1 MPATS
6 DPKQKTELGH
16 LNAEEVELVMGL
28 RRAKSDQERCERLL
42 ETLLTEDEADLILS
56 LRRERDEKP
65 LPWRRV
71 KAELLGPSSP
81 DKA

>member
-1 MPATS
+1 
-6 DPKQKTELGH
+6 
-16 LNAEEVELVMGL
+16 MGL

-71 KAELLGPSSP
+71 KAELLGTLEP
-81 DKA
+81 

>member
-1 MPATS
+1 VPATS
-6 DPKQKTELGH
+6 DPKQKTKLGH

-28 RRAKSDQERCERLL
+28 RRAKSDQARCERLL

-65 LPWRRV
+65 LPWRQV
-71 KAELLGPSSP
+71 KAELLGTLEP
-81 DKA
+81 

>member
-6 DPKQKTELGH
+6 DPKQETVLGH

-28 RRAKSDQERCERLL
+28 RRAKSDQARCERLL

-65 LPWRRV
+65 LPWRQV
-71 KAELLGPSSP
+71 KAELLGTLEP
-81 DKA
+81 

>member
-1 MPATS
+1 VAATS
-6 DPKQKTELGH
+6 DPKQKTVLGH
-16 LNAEEVELVMGL
+16 LDAQEVEFVMGL

-71 KAELLGPSSP
+71 KAELLETL
-81 DKA
+81 D

>member
-6 DPKQKTELGH
+6 DPKRKTELGH

-28 RRAKSDQERCERLL
+28 RRAQSDQERCERLL

-65 LPWRRV
+65 LPWQQV
-71 KAELLGPSSP
+71 KAELLEP
-81 DKA
+81 

>member
-1 MPATS
+1 VPATS

-16 LNAEEVELVMGL
+16 LSAEEVELVMGV
-28 RRAKSDQERCERLL
+28 RRAKGDQKRCERLL

-71 KAELLGPSSP
+71 KAELLGTL
-81 DKA
+81 D

>member
-1 MPATS
+1 VPATS

-71 KAELLGPSSP
+71 KAELLGTLEP
-81 DKA
+81 